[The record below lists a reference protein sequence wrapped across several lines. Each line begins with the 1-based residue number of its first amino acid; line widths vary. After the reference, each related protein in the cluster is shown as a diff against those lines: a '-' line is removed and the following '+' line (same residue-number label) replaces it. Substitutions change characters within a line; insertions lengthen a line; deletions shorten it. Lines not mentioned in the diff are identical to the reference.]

1 MEAVAEPTPGQGA
14 PQGSVTPGPPPP
26 DSGSEPGFQP
36 IDDTQVTGEP
46 GFQDL
51 PPALEPVIPFTGED
65 LVQAA
70 TWLLLLGVRPQ
81 TEEEARA
88 FTEAFRRGIL
98 PMLPPAA
105 VLDYLK
111 VGEALAAYGIGKNR
125 LPTVGSVDAMPPW
138 LRILLGGVVL
148 GVSAYGGVRAL
159 LDVRA
164 ARSSGPSP
172 HGGDPDER
180 AESTP

>member
-1 MEAVAEPTPGQGA
+1 MHMYPASEVEEPQ
-14 PQGSVTPGPPPP
+14 VPPPQDQDP
-26 DSGSEPGFQP
+26 TFTEPESTEPEFTP
-36 IDDTQVTGEP
+36 LGEAGEGP
-46 GFQDL
+46 S
-51 PPALEPVIPFTGED
+51 PEIIPFTGED

-111 VGEALAAYGIGKNR
+111 VGEALAAYGIGRNR

-180 AESTP
+180 ADSTP